1 MSEHS
6 PQTYSARMAEIEAA
20 KAEFF
25 ARGNQPQVL
34 ATYAFKPEPPR
45 RAWID
50 PETVLKRKPMR
61 ITRDQRR
68 ILKQLADSL

>member
-1 MSEHS
+1 MSEQS
-6 PQTYSARMAEIEAA
+6 PQTYSTRMAEIEAA

-34 ATYAFKPEPPR
+34 ATYEFKPEPPR
-45 RAWID
+45 RAWVD
-50 PETVLKRKPMR
+50 PETVLKRKSMR

-68 ILKQLADSL
+68 ILKQMADSL